1 MNNTI
6 EKQLSYITALI
17 EYVDQNEPVEETLI
31 SKINYHG
38 LNIIDLRTI
47 TNLKSNFN
55 NFRDLYDKT
64 RNYELS
70 DYEEEIYPT
79 MITLLETN
87 KNILISELLEDIEGE
102 ELINI

>member
-6 EKQLSYITALI
+6 EKQLSYVTALI
-17 EYVDQNEPVEETLI
+17 EYVDQNEPVAGTLI

-38 LNIIDLRTI
+38 LNIDLRTT

-70 DYEEEIYPT
+70 DYEEEIYPN

-87 KNILISELLEDIEGE
+87 KNILISELLEKIEWE
-102 ELINI
+102 ELINT

>member
-1 MNNTI
+1 MKNTI
-6 EKQLSYITALI
+6 EKQLSYVTALI
-17 EYVDQNEPVEETLI
+17 EYVDQNELVEETLI

-38 LNIIDLRTI
+38 LDIDLRTI

-70 DYEEEIYPT
+70 DYEEEIYPN

-87 KNILISELLEDIEGE
+87 KNILISELLEGMEWV